1 MLLCNCRSFST
12 QSRPSGGV
20 DADAFSRLYEMHP
33 QGRKF
38 TFEDDDQVYTS
49 QSGCCSFHPRRAN
62 KVQKI
67 ERMELCFC
75 QKNKWEDDWVQYWF
89 YAKIAFPMSNP
100 SSEVSYPLARKLQPF
115 NHVTKAEFKRM
126 VPGYKD

>member
-1 MLLCNCRSFST
+1 M
-12 QSRPSGGV
+12 
-20 DADAFSRLYEMHP
+20 
-33 QGRKF
+33 
-38 TFEDDDQVYTS
+38 YTA
-49 QSGCCSFHPRRAN
+49 QSGCCSFHPRRTN
-62 KVQKI
+62 KTQGI
-67 ERMELCFC
+67 ERMELSYY

>member
-1 MLLCNCRSFST
+1 M
-12 QSRPSGGV
+12 
-20 DADAFSRLYEMHP
+20 
-33 QGRKF
+33 
-38 TFEDDDQVYTS
+38 YTA

-67 ERMELCFC
+67 ERIELSFC

-89 YAKIAFPMSNP
+89 YAKIAFPASDP
-100 SSEVSYPLARKLQPF
+100 SGEISYPLAAKVQPF
-115 NHVTKAEFKRM
+115 KHVTKAEFKRM